1 MDITKKHVSFT
12 KCKIKTLQK
21 WHTKWL
27 LPALIMFLALGTAG
41 CGNNNNGSD
50 NDINTDTG
58 SSQME
63 TDGQGLKEG
72 DTAPDFTADLPDG
85 KSFSL
90 SKQKGKI
97 VLLNFWATWCEPCV
111 REMPAFERLHK
122 EYGDEI
128 AILAINS
135 MEDAKTV
142 DQFIEEEGY
151 TFPIAYDTEGT
162 IGQKYPT
169 DGIPYTLII
178 GADSTI
184 HYIYAGAADADT
196 QYQEY
201 KKAIEAV
208 KKADT
213 DNTSK

>member
-1 MDITKKHVSFT
+1 MDITKKQSSLT
-12 KCKIKTLQK
+12 KRKIKAFQQQ
-21 WHTKWL
+21 HIKWL
-27 LPALIMFLALGTAG
+27 LPVLILFLAFGTAG
-41 CGNNNNGSD
+41 CGSNNDSSNVNA
-50 NDINTDTG
+50 DTG
-58 SSQME
+58 SNQTE

-90 SKQKGKI
+90 SEQKGKI

-111 REMPAFERLHK
+111 GEMPAFERLHK
-122 EYGDEI
+122 EYGDEV

-142 DQFIEEEGY
+142 NQFIKEEGY

-178 GADSTI
+178 SADGTI
-184 HYIYAGAADADT
+184 HYIYAGAADAET

-213 DNTSK
+213 DHTSK